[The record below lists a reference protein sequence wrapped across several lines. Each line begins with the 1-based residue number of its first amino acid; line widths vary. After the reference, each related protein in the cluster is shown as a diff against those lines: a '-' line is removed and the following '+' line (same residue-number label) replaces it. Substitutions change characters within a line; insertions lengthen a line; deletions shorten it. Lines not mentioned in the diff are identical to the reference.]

1 MQIFKDKRFWI
12 TILSTIVFLA
22 LFFSPA
28 LGQEKKAALYFFHT
42 DTCSHCVKEEQ
53 FLSNIEKEF
62 LNLEIK
68 KFEVGK
74 NQNNLALMI
83 KVGQELKIDVGS
95 VPLTIIGKKVFT
107 GYFDDKTSGKMIKEA
122 VVDCFENAC
131 PDQIIKIIQ
140 EGTTPIEQ
148 PAEPK
153 EKITLPFFGEVD
165 PKTISLPLLSVVIG
179 GLDGFNPCAMWILI
193 FLISLLLGMKNRK
206 RMWILGGAF
215 IAVSAFVYFM
225 FMTAW
230 LNLFL
235 FFGFVWWV
243 RVGVGLVAIGGGFY
257 YLKKYFTKKADV
269 CAISED
275 VKKQKVLDKLKAVV
289 EKKNFWFALVGIIL
303 LAGVVNLFELL
314 CSAGFPAI
322 FTKVLSMN
330 ELPVWQYYFYLL
342 IYLFFFMLDD
352 VVVFAIA
359 MFTLQTVVFGKKY
372 NRFSILIGGFF
383 MLAIGFLLLFRP
395 EWLSFKF

>member
-1 MQIFKDKRFWI
+1 MMAA
-12 TILSTIVFLA
+12 IVFLA

-28 LGQEKKAALYFFHT
+28 FGQEKKAALYFFHT
-42 DTCSHCVKEEQ
+42 DICPHCAKEEQ
-53 FLSNIEKEF
+53 FLDGAEKEF
-62 LNLEIK
+62 SDLEIK

-74 NQNNLALMI
+74 NQDNLALMI
-83 KVGQELKIDVGS
+83 KVGQELKIDVMS
-95 VPLTIIGKKVFT
+95 VPLTVIGRKVFV
-107 GYFDDKTSGKMIKEA
+107 GYLDDETSGKMIKEA
-122 VVDCFENAC
+122 VVDCLENAC

-140 EGTTPIEQ
+140 EGVTPVEQ

-153 EKITLPFFGEVD
+153 EKITLPVFGEID

-206 RMWILGGAF
+206 RMWVLGGAF
-215 IAVSAFVYFM
+215 IAASAFVYFM

-235 FFGFVWWV
+235 FLGFVWWV
-243 RVGVGLVAIGGGFY
+243 RVGVGLVAIGGGLY

-330 ELPVWQYYFYLL
+330 ELPAWQYYFYLL
-342 IYLFFFMLDD
+342 IYLFCFMLDD

>member
-12 TILSTIVFLA
+12 AMMAAIVFLA
-22 LFFSPA
+22 LFFSPVF
-28 LGQEKKAALYFFHT
+28 GQEKKAALYFFHT
-42 DTCSHCVKEEQ
+42 DTCLHCAREEQ
-53 FLSNIEKEF
+53 FLNGTEKEF
-62 LNLEIK
+62 PDLEIK

-74 NQNNLALMI
+74 NQDNLALMI

-95 VPLTIIGKKVFT
+95 VPLTVIGRKVFV
-107 GYFDDKTSGKMIKEA
+107 GYLDDETSGKMIKEA
-122 VVDCFENAC
+122 VVDCFENTC

-140 EGTTPIEQ
+140 EGATPVEQ
-148 PAEPK
+148 LAELK
-153 EKITLPFFGEVD
+153 EKITLPVFGEVD

-215 IAVSAFVYFM
+215 IAASAFVYFM
-225 FMTAW
+225 FMAAW

-235 FFGFVWWV
+235 FLGFVWWM
-243 RVGVGLVAIGGGFY
+243 RVGVGLVAIGGGLY

-322 FTKVLSMN
+322 FTKVLSMS
-330 ELPVWQYYFYLL
+330 ELPMWQYYFYLL

-383 MLAIGFLLLFRP
+383 MLAIGFLLLLRP

>member
-1 MQIFKDKRFWI
+1 M
-12 TILSTIVFLA
+12 
-22 LFFSPA
+22 
-28 LGQEKKAALYFFHT
+28 
-42 DTCSHCVKEEQ
+42 
-53 FLSNIEKEF
+53 
-62 LNLEIK
+62 
-68 KFEVGK
+68 
-74 NQNNLALMI
+74 
-83 KVGQELKIDVGS
+83 
-95 VPLTIIGKKVFT
+95 
-107 GYFDDKTSGKMIKEA
+107 
-122 VVDCFENAC
+122 
-131 PDQIIKIIQ
+131 
-140 EGTTPIEQ
+140 
-148 PAEPK
+148 
-153 EKITLPFFGEVD
+153 
-165 PKTISLPLLSVVIG
+165 
-179 GLDGFNPCAMWILI
+179 
-193 FLISLLLGMKNRK
+193 K

-215 IAVSAFVYFM
+215 IAASAFVYFM
-225 FMTAW
+225 FMAAW

-235 FFGFVWWV
+235 FLGFVWWM
-243 RVGVGLVAIGGGFY
+243 RVGVGLVAIGGGLY

-322 FTKVLSMN
+322 FTKVLSMS
-330 ELPVWQYYFYLL
+330 ELPMWQYYFYLL

-383 MLAIGFLLLFRP
+383 MLAIGFLLLLRP